1 MCAAIAAIVMV
12 YYHGLMDVMVYCG
25 WIKVAWVGGLRR
37 ASLSLFFLPVLI
49 LYIKIL
55 SLLRE
60 TSFFLR
66 LLDLLVCW
74 RLVTSASFAY
84 FIWLQILKFDEDWA
98 SNLLPSKNSRE
109 SVRSITHGIQKRA
122 LAVHARRFS
131 SQIASESFIHT
142 HTHTHATN
150 SGRNPN

>member
-109 SVRSITHGIQKRA
+109 SVRSITHGIQN
-122 LAVHARRFS
+122 
-131 SQIASESFIHT
+131 SEERTSCSRTVLIQFPDHSTKLIYT
-142 HTHTHATN
+142 RATN
-150 SGRNPN
+150 LERDPN